1 MTLFIYMIVLDLV
14 KLILSQRLKITN
26 RSLSPRSDNEQFVTL
41 PLCHYY
47 SFSECEFSDASS
59 SLLSISNSL
68 YILNTSRLL
77 KCLED

>member
-1 MTLFIYMIVLDLV
+1 MR
-14 KLILSQRLKITN
+14 LILSQRLKITN

-41 PLCHYY
+41 PLGHYY